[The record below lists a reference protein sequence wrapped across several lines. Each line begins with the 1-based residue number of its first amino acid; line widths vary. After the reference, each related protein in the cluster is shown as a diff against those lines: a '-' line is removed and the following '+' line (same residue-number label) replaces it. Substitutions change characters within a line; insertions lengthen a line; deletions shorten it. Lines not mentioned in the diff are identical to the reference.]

1 MKGEM
6 PLTQSDKTA
15 KPRALRM
22 GFLDTLIGYHL
33 RRAQVGLFQHFAR
46 TVGRNGVTPGQLGV
60 VAMIGANPGL
70 SQTRLGRA
78 LGIDRSTMVAVI
90 DTLERRGLVVRE
102 ASPNDRR
109 SHALRLS
116 GKGTELMGRLEDAAR
131 AHESEWAG
139 NLSTAERRQ
148 LIDLLRRLAA
158 E

>member
-1 MKGEM
+1 MKSEL
-6 PLTQSDKTA
+6 PLSASDKPA
-15 KPRALRM
+15 KARAIRL

-46 TVGRNGVTPGQLGV
+46 TVGRAGVTPGQLGV

-90 DTLERRGLVVRE
+90 DALEKRGLVVRE
-102 ASPNDRR
+102 VSPNDRR

-131 AHESEWAG
+131 AHESDWAG
-139 NLSTAERRQ
+139 NLSAAERRQ
-148 LIDLLRRLAA
+148 LIELLRRLVT